1 MKKLLVVVDFQ
12 NDFIDG
18 TLGTS
23 EAVAIVP
30 NVVNKVTDWDG
41 DIAFTADTHGV
52 DYLETNEGKHL
63 PVEHCIQNTD
73 GWELRR
79 EVAKAVK
86 EKMDAKVFQGV
97 SFLKNTFG
105 SLDLMNYIRAVGY
118 EYVEFI
124 GLCTDICVASNAIMA
139 KAFLPEAQIV
149 VDPTCRAGVT
159 PETHDAALTTMKMC
173 QIDILEAQ
181 ND

>member
-18 TLGTS
+18 ALGTS

-41 DIAFTADTHGV
+41 DIAFTADTHGA

-105 SLDLMNYIRAVGY
+105 SLDLMNYIKAVGY

-124 GLCTDICVASNAIMA
+124 GLCCKQCYYGKGISARSSDC
-139 KAFLPEAQIV
+139 
-149 VDPTCRAGVT
+149 C
-159 PETHDAALTTMKMC
+159 
-173 QIDILEAQ
+173 
-181 ND
+181 

>member
-18 TLGTS
+18 SLGTS
-23 EAVAIVP
+23 EAVEIVP
-30 NVVNKVTDWDG
+30 NVVNKINDWDG
-41 DIAFTADTHGV
+41 DIAFTADTHGEN
-52 DYLETNEGKHL
+52 YLETNEGKHL
-63 PVEHCIQNTD
+63 PVVHCVQNTD
-73 GWELRR
+73 GWELRA

-97 SFLKNTFG
+97 SFLKDTFG
-105 SLDLMNYIRAVGY
+105 SLDLMNYISAIGY
-118 EYVEFI
+118 EYVEFV

-149 VDPTCRAGVT
+149 VDPSCCAGVT
-159 PETHDAALTTMKMC
+159 PEKHDAALETMRSC
-173 QIDILEAQ
+173 QIEVIDRE
-181 ND
+181 

>member
-18 TLGTS
+18 ALGTS
-23 EAVAIVP
+23 EAVEIVP
-30 NVVNKVTDWDG
+30 NVINKINDWDG
-41 DIAFTADTHGV
+41 DIAFTADTHGEN
-52 DYLETNEGKHL
+52 YLETNEGKHL
-63 PVEHCIQNTD
+63 PVVHCVQNTD
-73 GWELRR
+73 GWELRA
-79 EVAKAVK
+79 EVAKVVK
-86 EKMDAKVFQGV
+86 EKMNAKVFQGV

-105 SLDLMNYIRAVGY
+105 SLDLMSYISAIGY
-118 EYVEFI
+118 KYVEFI

-149 VDPTCRAGVT
+149 VDPSCCAGVT

-173 QIDILEAQ
+173 QIDILEVV